1 MLKVKYIIFEIKN
14 LVEDIVSVSVWMQ
27 SENMIHVQVDNN
39 LISVIALKS
48 FRRL

>member
-27 SENMIHVQVDNN
+27 SENMIHVQVYNN